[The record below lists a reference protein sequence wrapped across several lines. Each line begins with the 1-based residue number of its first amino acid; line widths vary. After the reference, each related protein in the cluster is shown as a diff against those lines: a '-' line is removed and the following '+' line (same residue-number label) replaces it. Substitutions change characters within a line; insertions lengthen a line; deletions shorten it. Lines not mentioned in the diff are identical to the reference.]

1 MSIVLIIEFNSPQI
15 CRHNSTFS
23 MVFVFFTTLPEF
35 IIKHF
40 PFFFLYTTFGYLE
53 SIQERAKKMLPKGI
67 FHILNVMERGKR
79 INIEE
84 KRRKGGK
91 RFSSDFP

>member
-1 MSIVLIIEFNSPQI
+1 M
-15 CRHNSTFS
+15 
-23 MVFVFFTTLPEF
+23 
-35 IIKHF
+35 
-40 PFFFLYTTFGYLE
+40 FGYLE

-84 KRRKGGK
+84 KTRKGGK

>member
-1 MSIVLIIEFNSPQI
+1 MIQLFQW
-15 CRHNSTFS
+15 F
-23 MVFVFFTTLPEF
+23 L
-35 IIKHF
+35 
-40 PFFFLYTTFGYLE
+40 FFLLHSLSLLSNTFLFFPLHYVWLLGKYPGE
-53 SIQERAKKMLPKGI
+53 GKKMLPKGI

>member
-1 MSIVLIIEFNSPQI
+1 MIQLFQW
-15 CRHNSTFS
+15 F
-23 MVFVFFTTLPEF
+23 L
-35 IIKHF
+35 
-40 PFFFLYTTFGYLE
+40 FFLLHSLSLLSNTFLFFSFYTMFGYLE
-53 SIQERAKKMLPKGI
+53 SIQERAKKMLPKG
-67 FHILNVMERGKR
+67 ILNVMERGKR

>member
-1 MSIVLIIEFNSPQI
+1 
-15 CRHNSTFS
+15 
-23 MVFVFFTTLPEF
+23 
-35 IIKHF
+35 
-40 PFFFLYTTFGYLE
+40 
-53 SIQERAKKMLPKGI
+53 MLPKGI